1 MFNAFFAAG
10 SCLTS
15 ALGTNAWQFRS
26 PASTIWLD
34 QTSSTSFPGF
44 YLTELPHILH
54 HGTLRETLQSLACY
68 TIEFGEIAMALQFI
82 ANSNGWLSFN
92 AATPSLF
99 ITAETDDF
107 DSFTLKAW
115 EEEGFKVKYIPFGK
129 GGKSYVQTLHHLG
142 GGMSIGER
150 YAIVGIKPFPSLL
163 SRLMVESIQAL
174 VSHVILILFSLY
186 SFWRRCIRLPR
197 DLCRAFH
204 FYLEALLPSRLL
216 PDFNPGSPH
225 TILFIFSHPCSSCWR
240 NHRREP

>member
-1 MFNAFFAAG
+1 
-10 SCLTS
+10 
-15 ALGTNAWQFRS
+15 
-26 PASTIWLD
+26 
-34 QTSSTSFPGF
+34 
-44 YLTELPHILH
+44 
-54 HGTLRETLQSLACY
+54 
-68 TIEFGEIAMALQFI
+68 MALQFI

-99 ITAETDDF
+99 ITAETEDF

-142 GGMSIGER
+142 SGMSIGER
-150 YAIVGIKPFPSLL
+150 YAIVGIKPFPFVI
-163 SRLMVESIQAL
+163 RLVIIAADGRSIQAL

-204 FYLEALLPSRLL
+204 FYLEALLPSCLL
-216 PDFNPGSPH
+216 PDLNPRSPH

-240 NHRREP
+240 NHRRKS

>member
-1 MFNAFFAAG
+1 
-10 SCLTS
+10 
-15 ALGTNAWQFRS
+15 
-26 PASTIWLD
+26 
-34 QTSSTSFPGF
+34 
-44 YLTELPHILH
+44 
-54 HGTLRETLQSLACY
+54 
-68 TIEFGEIAMALQFI
+68 MALQFI

-142 GGMSIGER
+142 DGMSIGER
-150 YAIVGIKPFPSLL
+150 YAIVGIKPFLFVI
-163 SRLMVESIQAL
+163 RFVIITVDCRSIQALISL
-174 VSHVILILFSLY
+174 VSHVILMLFSLY
-186 SFWRRCIRLPR
+186 SFWRCCIRLPR

-204 FYLEALLPSRLL
+204 FYLEALLPSCLL
-216 PDFNPGSPH
+216 PDFNPRSPH
-225 TILFIFSHPCSSCWR
+225 TILFIFSHPCSSRWR